1 MPRREEIRGL
11 DWRSGPPALPLCPE
25 SRVMSEKS
33 AKLVT
38 ACVVLIGDEVLS
50 GRTRDANLGYIA
62 KHLNQIG
69 VQVREARVIPDI
81 EDVIVATINE
91 VRARY
96 DYVFTTGG
104 IGPTHDDITADAVA
118 KAFGVQIGHHPEAMA
133 ILGAHY
139 KATGGEFTDARK
151 RMARIPDTATL
162 IPNALSKAPGFQ
174 IGNVFVMAGVPMVM
188 QVMMDALTDRLEGG
202 ATMQSRTVSAQIG
215 EGTIA
220 EKLGELQ
227 KRYPDIGIGSYPYY
241 SGKTFGTSLVLR
253 GTDGA
258 VLDLAT
264 GEAAALLRGFGVEP
278 IAGDPV

>member
-1 MPRREEIRGL
+1 
-11 DWRSGPPALPLCPE
+11 
-25 SRVMSEKS
+25 MSAAAANP

-38 ACVVLIGDEVLS
+38 ACVLLIGDEVLS

-81 EDVIVATINE
+81 EDVIVATVNE

-104 IGPTHDDITADAVA
+104 IGPTHDDITADAMA
-118 KAFGVQIGHHPEAMA
+118 KAFGVGIGHHPEAMG
-133 ILGAHY
+133 ILQAHY
-139 KATGGEFTDARK
+139 KETGGEFTDARK
-151 RMARIPDTATL
+151 RMARIPDTAQL
-162 IPNALSKAPGFQ
+162 IPNSLSKAPGFQ

-188 QVMMDALTDRLEGG
+188 QVMMDALTPRLEGG

-220 EKLGELQ
+220 EKLGDLQ
-227 KRYPDIGIGSYPYY
+227 KRFPEVGIGSYPYY
-241 SGKTFGTSLVLR
+241 RGKVFGTSLVMR
-253 GTDGA
+253 GTDAGQ
-258 VLDLAT
+258 LDEVAN
-264 GEAAALLRGFGVEP
+264 EALALLKGFGVEP
-278 IAGDPV
+278 VSGEPV

>member
-1 MPRREEIRGL
+1 MSDLTNPSNPRI
-11 DWRSGPPALPLCPE
+11 
-25 SRVMSEKS
+25 
-33 AKLVT
+33 VT

-104 IGPTHDDITADAVA
+104 IGPTHDDITADAMA
-118 KAFGVQIGHHPEAMA
+118 KAFGVRIGHHPEAIA
-133 ILGAHY
+133 ILEAHY
-139 KATGGEFTDARK
+139 KTTGGEFTDARK
-151 RMARIPDTATL
+151 RMARIPDTASL
-162 IPNALSKAPGFQ
+162 IANPLSKAPGFQ

-188 QVMMDALTDRLEGG
+188 QVMLDSLTDRLEGG

-220 EKLGELQ
+220 EQLGALQ
-227 KRYPDIGIGSYPYY
+227 GRYPDIGIGSYPYY
-241 SGKTFGTSLVLR
+241 RGKVFGTSLVLR
-253 GTDGA
+253 GIDEGL
-258 VLDLAT
+258 LDKATAEALAM
-264 GEAAALLRGFGVEP
+264 LKGFGAEP
-278 IAGDPV
+278 IAGEPV

>member
-1 MPRREEIRGL
+1 
-11 DWRSGPPALPLCPE
+11 
-25 SRVMSEKS
+25 MSELTS
-33 AKLVT
+33 PSSPKLVT

-91 VRARY
+91 VRVRY

-104 IGPTHDDITADAVA
+104 IGPTHDDITADAMA
-118 KAFGVQIGHHPEAMA
+118 KAFGVAIGHHPDAMA
-133 ILGAHY
+133 ILEAHY
-139 KATGGEFTDARK
+139 KETGGEFTDARK
-151 RMARIPDTATL
+151 RMARIPDTASL
-162 IPNALSKAPGFQ
+162 IANPLSKAPGFQ

-188 QVMMDALTDRLEGG
+188 QVMLDSLTDRLEGG

-220 EKLGELQ
+220 EQLGALQ
-227 KRYPDIGIGSYPYY
+227 GRYPDIGIGSYPYY
-241 SGKTFGTSLVLR
+241 RGKVFGTSLVLR
-253 GTDGA
+253 GTDEGL
-258 VLDLAT
+258 LDKAT
-264 GEAAALLRGFGVEP
+264 DEARVMLRGFGAEP
-278 IAGDPV
+278 IAGEPV